1 MYSFLQVRLRAGG
14 DCEECSVMVHVSGGV
29 YHVLKAGS
37 LLCHG
42 KGSSFP
48 IVVREGSVF
57 DSLPYRGCENKL
69 MVFGVCS
76 LSAREYFVKTDDPG
90 LDSLLVRREYRT
102 SNLSHISPSVS
113 EHNRYGLRLKHE
125 LAQAQGDLS
134 TLSSISTESLHHQ
147 KLQLASGGAWL
158 LVISFVLLVIVSLI
172 IYNVCK
178 ARRGVAC
185 MA

>member
-1 MYSFLQVRLRAGG
+1 MGIAILQYVLVMYVFLCFFCFFKMYSFLQVRLRAGG

-76 LSAREYFVKTDDPG
+76 LSAREYFVRTDDPG

-102 SNLSHISPSVS
+102 NNLSHISPSQ
-113 EHNRYGLRLKHE
+113 R
-125 LAQAQGDLS
+125 AQ
-134 TLSSISTESLHHQ
+134 
-147 KLQLASGGAWL
+147 
-158 LVISFVLLVIVSLI
+158 
-172 IYNVCK
+172 
-178 ARRGVAC
+178 
-185 MA
+185 